1 MDNTTILY
9 NSIQRTYRSAMV
21 DLIRITLEA
30 PYAGG
35 IGAVQKLFA
44 KKNQE
49 SGRTQWEEIKSAAE
63 QRRSGGTGELSTP
76 IKDEYELIGVE
87 HFYNIF
93 ETHFEILCPVHATKP
108 KAEKNQARQALLTWI
123 KQIKNVRD
131 PISHPITDDIS
142 YDDSW
147 NVLYNARK
155 TLDFCS
161 LPDASSQIL
170 RLQKTLL
177 GGFSYDMESILSEL
191 PPPDEVVID
200 FVGRHSELSTLNE
213 WLSNR
218 TSRRWAL
225 SGEGG
230 KGKSAI
236 AYAFAKSVAGRE
248 DHGIDGVFWMSAKR
262 RRFVEGSTVLIDR
275 PNFYNKETAIFAILR
290 FFGVEQKVADENA
303 VFSLLTDFPS
313 LLIVDDIDTVETEG
327 EDAIQF
333 LVMTVPERTK
343 SIVLVTSRRAI
354 FGMGNLTTPVT
365 GLTPS
370 DAEEFIKSRCDFIGI
385 SSSHVLEFK
394 EKLLEVT
401 DSSPLF
407 LEDLLRLTKTGLS
420 IEKVIG
426 LWAKKRGI
434 EARKYAIQ
442 REYDRLNDDAQQILL
457 ALSFHSP
464 CDSDTLCRGLDW
476 SEERLVDA
484 LQQLQKMFLMPT
496 QNPSSGKKGFILGQ
510 NTRLLVQDVFSG
522 TEAYR
527 RMERSIKAVTGELRT
542 QRSEDQQV
550 NALVKQAR
558 YLAHS
563 NLEEAEKTVEDATER
578 YPARSDLYATLAW
591 IQLKSK
597 NFASARMNFKR
608 SHDLGAC
615 NADAYWHWSAMESR
629 LKEWNA
635 SMNAAELG
643 VAKYP
648 EDQGLLFRLG
658 YAFHRQGKELM
669 SEDNSD
675 AGLKYLKRAKVY
687 LDRALNHNNPDARNY
702 SLQSQIFRAMALTIE
717 SMEDWSALPS
727 LFARWESE
735 CPEDNDR
742 DTERQRLI
750 PKCPALIERR
760 RSMDVYL

>member
-1 MDNTTILY
+1 
-9 NSIQRTYRSAMV
+9 MV
-21 DLIRITLEA
+21 DLIRSTLEA
-30 PYAGG
+30 PKSGG
-35 IGAVQKLFA
+35 IEAVKKLFA

-63 QRRSGGTGELSTP
+63 QRRSGGTGELSTS
-76 IKDEYELIGVE
+76 IRDEYELIGVE

-93 ETHFEILCPVHATKP
+93 QAHFDLLCPVHAKKP
-108 KAEKNQARQALLTWI
+108 KGEKNQACQVLLAWI

-131 PISHPITDDIS
+131 PISHPTTDDIS

-155 TLDFCS
+155 ILDFCS
-161 LPDASSQIL
+161 LPEASSQIL

-177 GGFSYDMESILSEL
+177 GGFSYDRESILSDL

-200 FVGRHSELSTLNE
+200 FVGRHSELATLNE
-213 WLSNR
+213 WLSKHL
-218 TSRRWAL
+218 SRRWAL

-236 AYAFAKSVAGRE
+236 AYAFAKSISCRD
-248 DHGIDGVFWMSAKR
+248 DHGLDGVFWMSAKR

-275 PNFYNKETAIFAILR
+275 PDFYNKETAIFAILR
-290 FFGVEQKVADENA
+290 FFGVEREGADEDT

-354 FGMGNLTTPVT
+354 FGMGNLTTQVT
-365 GLTPS
+365 GLTPP
-370 DAEEFIKSRCDFIGI
+370 DAEEFIKSRCDFMGI
-385 SSSHVLEFK
+385 PSSHILDFK
-394 EKLLEVT
+394 TKLLEVT

-407 LEDLLRLTKTGLS
+407 LEDLLRLSQTGFS
-420 IEKVIG
+420 IERAIG
-426 LWAKKRGI
+426 LWASKRGI

-442 REYDRLNDDAQQILL
+442 REYDRLDDDAKQILL
-457 ALSFHSP
+457 ALSIHSP
-464 CDSDTLCRGLDW
+464 CDSDILCRGLDW
-476 SEERLVDA
+476 SEERLLDA

-496 QNPSSGKKGFILGQ
+496 NNPNGGKKGFTLGQ
-510 NTRLLVQDVFSG
+510 NTQLLVQEVFSG

-527 RMERSIKAVTGELRT
+527 RMERSIKAATGDLRT
-542 QRSEDQQV
+542 LRSEDQRV
-550 NALVKQAR
+550 SALLKQAR
-558 YLAHS
+558 YLAQS
-563 NLEEAEKTVEDATER
+563 KLEEAEKIVEDATER

-591 IQLKSK
+591 IQRKSG

-629 LKEWNA
+629 LDEWNA
-635 SMNAAELG
+635 SMKAAELG
-643 VAKYP
+643 IAKYP

-658 YAFHRQGKELM
+658 SALQRQGKELM
-669 SEDNSD
+669 SEDDSD
-675 AGLKYLKRAKVY
+675 AGLKSLKRARAY
-687 LDRALNHNNPDARNY
+687 LDRALNHENPDGRNR
-702 SLQSQIFRAMALTIE
+702 SLQPQIFRAMALTIE
-717 SMEDWSALPS
+717 SMEDWSALPD
-727 LFARWESE
+727 LFERWKSE
-735 CPEDNDR
+735 CPEDYTQE
-742 DTERQRLI
+742 TERQRLGT
-750 PKCPALIERR
+750 KCPGLKPA
-760 RSMDVYL
+760 

>member
-9 NSIQRTYRSAMV
+9 NSIQRIYRSAMV
-21 DLIRITLEA
+21 DLIRSTLEA
-30 PYAGG
+30 PKSGG
-35 IGAVQKLFA
+35 IEAVQKLFA
-44 KKNQE
+44 KKNKE
-49 SGRTQWEEIKSAAE
+49 SGRTQWEEIKAAAE

-76 IKDEYELIGVE
+76 IRDEYELIGVE

-108 KAEKNQARQALLTWI
+108 KADKNQARQALLTWI

-131 PISHPITDDIS
+131 PISHPTTDDIS
-142 YDDSW
+142 YEDSW

-155 TLDFCS
+155 ILDFCS
-161 LPDASSQIL
+161 LPESSSQIL

-177 GGFSYDMESILSEL
+177 GGFSDEKEFILSDL

-200 FVGRHSELSTLNE
+200 FVGRHSELATLNE
-213 WLSNR
+213 WLSKHL
-218 TSRRWAL
+218 SRRWAL

-236 AYAFAKSVAGRE
+236 AYAFAKSISGRD
-248 DHGIDGVFWMSAKR
+248 DHGLDGVFWMSAKR

-275 PNFYNKETAIFAILR
+275 PDFYNKETAIFAILR
-290 FFGVEQKVADENA
+290 FFGVERESADEDT

-313 LLIVDDIDTVETEG
+313 LLVVDDIDTVETEG

-333 LVMTVPERTK
+333 LVMTIPERTK
-343 SIVLVTSRRAI
+343 SVVLITSRRAI
-354 FGMGNLTTPVT
+354 FGMGNLTTQVT
-365 GLTPS
+365 GLTPP
-370 DAEEFIKSRCDFIGI
+370 DAEQFIKSRCDFMGI
-385 SSSHVLEFK
+385 PSSHILGFK
-394 EKLLEVT
+394 TKLLEVT

-407 LEDLLRLTKTGLS
+407 LEDLLRLSQTGLS
-420 IEKVIG
+420 IEKSIG
-426 LWAKKRGI
+426 LWKQKRGI

-442 REYDRLNDDAQQILL
+442 REYDRLDNDAQQILL
-457 ALSFHSP
+457 ALSIHSP
-464 CDSDTLCRGLDW
+464 CDSDILCRGLDW

-496 QNPSSGKKGFILGQ
+496 NNPSGGKKGFTLGQ
-510 NTRLLVQDVFSG
+510 NTQLLVQEVFSG

-527 RMERSIKAVTGELRT
+527 RMERSIKAATGELRT
-542 QRSEDQQV
+542 RRSEDQRV
-550 NALVKQAR
+550 DALLKQAR

-563 NLEEAEKTVEDATER
+563 KLEEAEKIVEDATEQ

-591 IQLKSK
+591 IQLKSE
-597 NFASARMNFKR
+597 NFAAARMNFKR
-608 SHDLGAC
+608 SHDLGTC

-658 YAFHRQGKELM
+658 SALQRQGKELM
-669 SEDNSD
+669 SEDDSD
-675 AGLKYLKRAKVY
+675 AGLKSLKRARAY
-687 LDRALNHNNPDARNY
+687 LDRALNHKNPDGRNR
-702 SLQSQIFRAMALTIE
+702 SLQPQIFRAMALTIE

-727 LFARWESE
+727 LFARWKSE
-735 CPEDNDR
+735 CPEDDFQE
-742 DTERQRLI
+742 TERLRLVT
-750 PKCPALIERR
+750 KCPSLRTA
-760 RSMDVYL
+760 